1 MVYYLQNDTVQFVG
15 GGVDGKAE
23 AGNSVK
29 QTPLVLC
36 LNARARL

>member
-15 GGVDGKAE
+15 GVDGKVE
-23 AGNSVK
+23 AGNSGK